1 MKIVTL
7 AGAAAVV
14 AGAVAMGGT
23 ASAGSLSAA
32 PATVH
37 AAHAAHAAPMAHAAP
52 AAHVTHPAAQAA
64 TAGAWGKAHRVPGLM
79 ALNEGH
85 SAGVNQVSCAS
96 PGNCAATG
104 DYTDAQD
111 HTQPFVASE
120 KKGTW
125 GLAIQVPGIAALS
138 KGGGGLGWRLLSTR

>member
-1 MKIVTL
+1 VKIVEL

-14 AGAVAMGGT
+14 AGVVAMSGT

-32 PATVH
+32 PS
-37 AAHAAHAAPMAHAAP
+37 AAHAAQVAPMAHAAS
-52 AAHVTHPAAQAA
+52 AAHLTHPAAQAA

-79 ALNEGH
+79 ALNKGH

-96 PGNCAATG
+96 PGNCTATG

-111 HTQPFVASE
+111 HPQPFVANE
-120 KKGTW
+120 KNGTW
-125 GLAIQVPGIAALS
+125 G
-138 KGGGGLGWRLLSTR
+138 

>member
-37 AAHAAHAAPMAHAAP
+37 AAQVAPLAHAAP

-120 KKGTW
+120 MNGTW
-125 GLAIQVPGIAALS
+125 GLAIQVPGIPALS
-138 KGGGGLGWRLLSTR
+138 KGGGDLGWRLLSTR